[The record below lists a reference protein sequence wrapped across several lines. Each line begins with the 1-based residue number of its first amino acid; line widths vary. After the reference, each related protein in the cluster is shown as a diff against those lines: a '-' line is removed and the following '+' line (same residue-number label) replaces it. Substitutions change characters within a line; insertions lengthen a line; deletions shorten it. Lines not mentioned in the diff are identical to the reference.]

1 MTTKE
6 RVTLKA
12 IRLSISKIAD
22 KCASMNQYIESD
34 VWDEIEEDLRNINRE
49 IRTLYD
55 KPKQERKHFYCK
67 DCAYF
72 PYSEHINGPW
82 RECMRSKYVKGKHE
96 GELRRITASD
106 KKCPDFLPAGEHIDY
121 HEGINELLNN
131 IQIKES
137 EADNE

>member
-6 RVTLKA
+6 RVVLKA

-34 VWDEIEEDLRNINRE
+34 VWDEIEEELRDINRE

-55 KPKQERKHFYCK
+55 KPKQERKYCYCK

-82 RECMRSKYVKGKHE
+82 RECMRSKYVQGKHE
-96 GELRRITASD
+96 GELRRITANN
-106 KKCPDFLPAGEHIDY
+106 KKCRDFIPAGESIDY

-137 EADNE
+137 EEEE